1 MKKYFTNWWCC
12 LDFFIVTVSVISI
25 YYSDMPHS
33 KARSSGRKLSSST
46 SSSLSVLRVLR
57 TMRALR
63 PLRALSRFQGMRVVV
78 DALMKAIPSI
88 GKTFQI
94 YPNFLIILNNQ
105 FNLVL
110 IISQRLISG
119 NVFLVCMIFWLIF
132 SILGVNLFGG
142 RFGRC
147 VNIQTKRILPSR
159 CPSPTGCDGKNQWL
173 TYSQNRKRCMQIRDY
188 YLKTQN
194 RTVVDWKVPE
204 VNFDNVWNGYL
215 ALLQV
220 ATFMGWLEIMHNAVD
235 IRGEDLQPEYEAT
248 MWSYVYFI
256 IFIVCG
262 SFFCLNLFIGVIID
276 NFNQQKVKKKSNG
289 FDDGVFLTDEQR
301 QYYDAMRKMAAKTPK
316 KPIPRPKNRFAAA
329 VYNLV
334 TDRRF
339 ELAVMVAILLNMV
352 VMAIESHDAND
363 NILFILEQLNNVFVG
378 IFGAE
383 VILKLIGLRQHY
395 FTVPWN
401 VFDLVVVVVSVVA
414 SALSDLISHFVQPTI
429 FRIVRLFRVTR
440 VLRLIRE
447 AKVIHTYC
455 LCMASKTKCVY

>member
-1 MKKYFTNWWCC
+1 
-12 LDFFIVTVSVISI
+12 
-25 YYSDMPHS
+25 
-33 KARSSGRKLSSST
+33 
-46 SSSLSVLRVLR
+46 
-57 TMRALR
+57 
-63 PLRALSRFQGMRVVV
+63 
-78 DALMKAIPSI
+78 
-88 GKTFQI
+88 
-94 YPNFLIILNNQ
+94 
-105 FNLVL
+105 
-110 IISQRLISG
+110 
-119 NVFLVCMIFWLIF
+119 MIFWLIF

-447 AKVIHTYC
+447 AKVIHNYFSHTIR
-455 LCMASKTKCVY
+455 KKVGCVFSIVTVSMVPRVEFGPNYHPEDAPPLLTAYFHVIFQGIRTLLFALMMSLPALFNIGSLLILVMFMYAILGMSQFAYVQKVGGIDDMLNFETFPNSFLLLFQGNFII

>member
-1 MKKYFTNWWCC
+1 
-12 LDFFIVTVSVISI
+12 
-25 YYSDMPHS
+25 
-33 KARSSGRKLSSST
+33 
-46 SSSLSVLRVLR
+46 
-57 TMRALR
+57 
-63 PLRALSRFQGMRVVV
+63 
-78 DALMKAIPSI
+78 
-88 GKTFQI
+88 
-94 YPNFLIILNNQ
+94 
-105 FNLVL
+105 
-110 IISQRLISG
+110 
-119 NVFLVCMIFWLIF
+119 MIFWLIF

-447 AKVIHTYC
+447 AKVIHNYFSHTIRKKVGC
-455 LCMASKTKCVY
+455 L